1 MLVWYRD
8 RELAGIVP
16 LLRVVVSFGCVMSW
30 SVVSSFVSECSSVV
44 CSFLSLWG
52 CHCDCPGRGRPVLP
66 STIHPHRWSHRGSMY
81 GALG

>member
-30 SVVSSFVSECSSVV
+30 SVVSSFVSECSLTILTNN
-44 CSFLSLWG
+44 FLSY
-52 CHCDCPGRGRPVLP
+52 CCYYNHDDAM
-66 STIHPHRWSHRGSMY
+66 I
-81 GALG
+81 